1 MDWIPFQVDPCL
13 IDDILW
19 LYFDFV
25 RLLSSCWTNNTF
37 RNDWT
42 SCRFYTRNL
51 VQGIQSAGGE
61 LRTRILNKIAG
72 LLKIRSGW
80 HLAEEFS
87 EFDDP
92 SLEYANF
99 QFDNSC
105 NYLHLATELPR
116 DWPFVTLSHSNWLVG
131 RYWRVICV
139 TNEIN
144 CNQMFSFF
152 LLYLQRF
159 QRIGIRW
166 RGWGQ
171 KKKKWDQWR
180 LGGLRIG
187 FFRECRDR
195 AGK

>member
-1 MDWIPFQVDPCL
+1 M
-13 IDDILW
+13 
-19 LYFDFV
+19 
-25 RLLSSCWTNNTF
+25 
-37 RNDWT
+37 
-42 SCRFYTRNL
+42 
-51 VQGIQSAGGE
+51 QGIQSAGGE

-171 KKKKWDQWR
+171 KKKNGISDVSGVYE
-180 LGGLRIG
+180 LVSSVNVGT
-187 FFRECRDR
+187 ER
-195 AGK
+195 ANNWKTKSTCFSRYSDL